1 MKISTILKFFC
12 YWIVAIDFFYFD
24 RFGPEYFRA
33 ARDNLLEIKPY
44 ARAAATNMAF

>member
-1 MKISTILKFFC
+1 
-12 YWIVAIDFFYFD
+12 VAIDFFYFD